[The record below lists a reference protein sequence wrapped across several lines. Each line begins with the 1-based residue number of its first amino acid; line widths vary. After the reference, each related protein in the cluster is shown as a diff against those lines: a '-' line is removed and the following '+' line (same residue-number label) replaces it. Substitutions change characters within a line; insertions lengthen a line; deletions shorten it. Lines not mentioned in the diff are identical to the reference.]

1 MIKFG
6 GTPKLRALLL
16 VSSAALLIIANAPAR
31 AQTAEEQARSYSRAV
46 MEQAL
51 QTKERFDLYGLHF
64 DSDSATI
71 QPELEI
77 APRRHSSFAQE
88 FPGLALEDRRTYGFD
103 RRSAA
108 QLAPFVGSRDSHPG
122 GPG

>member
-6 GTPKLRALLL
+6 GTPNLRTLGL
-16 VSSAALLIIANAPAR
+16 VSSAALLIIANAPVR
-31 AQTAEEQARSYSRAV
+31 AQTAEEQARSYSREV

-64 DSDSATI
+64 DSDKATI

-77 APRRHSSFAQE
+77 AP
-88 FPGLALEDRRTYGFD
+88 
-103 RRSAA
+103 
-108 QLAPFVGSRDSHPG
+108 
-122 GPG
+122 